1 MELVSFVIAVALIE
15 CFVFGALVGRARG
28 RFGVAAPAMTGHP
41 DFERINRVHQ
51 NSLEQLVLFVPAI
64 WIFATTVDARVA
76 AALGLVFVVGRL
88 VYARGYIQEASKRST
103 GAAIS
108 GLAQLV
114 LLLGAAIGSLLAAL

>member
-76 AALGLVFVVGRL
+76 AVLGLVFVVGRL

-103 GAAIS
+103 GTAIS

>member
-1 MELVSFVIAVALIE
+1 MELVSFVIALALIE
-15 CFVFGALVGRARG
+15 CFVFGAMVGRARG

-51 NSLEQLVLFVPAI
+51 NSLEQLVLFVPAV
-64 WIFATTVDARVA
+64 WIFAATVDARVA

-103 GAAIS
+103 GTAIS
-108 GLAQLV
+108 ALAQVV

>member
-1 MELVSFVIAVALIE
+1 MELVSFVIALALIE
-15 CFVFGALVGRARG
+15 CFVFGAMVGRARG

-51 NSLEQLVLFVPAI
+51 NSLEQLVLFVPAV

-103 GAAIS
+103 GTAIS

>member
-1 MELVSFVIAVALIE
+1 MELVSFVISLALLE

-28 RFGVAAPAMTGHP
+28 RFGIEAPAMTGHP
-41 DFERINRVHQ
+41 EFERINRVHQ
-51 NSLEQLVLFVPAI
+51 NSLEQLVLFVPAV
-64 WIFATTVDARVA
+64 WIFATTVNARVA
-76 AALGLVFVVGRL
+76 AALGLVFVIGRL

-103 GAAIS
+103 GTAIS

>member
-1 MELVSFVIAVALIE
+1 MELVAFVIALALIE
-15 CFVFGALVGRARG
+15 CFVFGLLVGRARG
-28 RFGVAAPAMTGHP
+28 RFGIAAPAMTGHP

-51 NSLEQLVLFVPAI
+51 NSLEQLVLFVPAV

-76 AALGLVFVVGRL
+76 AALGVVFVIGRL
-88 VYARGYIQEASKRST
+88 VYARGYIQEASKRSAGT
-103 GAAIS
+103 AIS

>member
-1 MELVSFVIAVALIE
+1 MELVSFVIALALIE
-15 CFVFGALVGRARG
+15 CFVFGAMVGRARG

-51 NSLEQLVLFVPAI
+51 NSLEQLVLFVPAV
-64 WIFATTVDARVA
+64 WIFAATVDERVA

-103 GAAIS
+103 GTAIS
-108 GLAQLV
+108 ALAQVV